1 MCNFGP
7 MGHFCRWLLWGVLL
21 LAAVVAGAQPI
32 YTGNDPNVTA
42 DDSVNF
48 HIRLTQG
55 FDVLIEEPRVQSTR
69 GYKVKNGFSTYYL
82 YVVKAEKI
90 LVNGH
95 LLANN
100 GYRTFLV
107 VHSDKKRVM
116 KDPDSIR
123 SRALYL
129 IGMID
134 TIGGATV
141 REQYEQTQAEAA
153 KKPRWGGLFNKED
166 STQTD
171 STQRGKDPKDKSA
184 PKEKGKGKQPKEPKG
199 KGKDSKDAKG
209 KSAGTSGTPAKGG
222 GADKG
227 GKGKKGKKGD
237 VEAAE
242 ARTYVDPEAEAKAKQ
257 EAQAKKLA
265 EQQQKRDANAAAK
278 KAKRDQKATAREQQV
293 LRKDSLKNAMA
304 DSLARQ
310 QVLADSLAK
319 LPPPEPIKRTYEE
332 IQYEAMMLAFKRAKG
347 SNALMSFFLGP
358 FFYTRSLQYNLENCP
373 HGVPFMPLEG
383 KRKKRKPPK
392 PKKPD
397 KQRMKYNPNTGL
409 RY

>member
-1 MCNFGP
+1 
-7 MGHFCRWLLWGVLL
+7 MGLLRNLLLWAMLL
-21 LAAVVAGAQPI
+21 LAAIEACAQPI

-55 FDVLIEEPRVQSTR
+55 FDVLIEEPKVQSTR

-90 LVNGH
+90 RVNGH

-134 TIGGATV
+134 TIGGTTV
-141 REQYEQTQAEAA
+141 REQYEQKQTEAA
-153 KKPRWGGLFNKED
+153 KKPLWGGMFNKQD

-171 STQRGKDPKDKSA
+171 STKKAKDPKGKA
-184 PKEKGKGKQPKEPKG
+184 EQPEKGKGKQKKSAPKDKG
-199 KGKDSKDAKG
+199 KAGKDAKR
-209 KSAGTSGTPAKGG
+209 TSPAKGG
-222 GADKG
+222 TDAKG
-227 GKGKKGKKGD
+227 NNSKKDKGKKGKKGD

-242 ARTYVDPEAEAKAKQ
+242 ARTYVDPEAAAKAKQ

-265 EQQQKRDANAAAK
+265 EQQQRRDAKAAAQ
-278 KAKRDQKATAREQQV
+278 KAKRDQKASAREQQV

-304 DSLARQ
+304 DSLAKQ
-310 QVLADSLAK
+310 KAMADSLAK
-319 LPPPEPIKRTYEE
+319 LPPPAPIKRTYEE

-358 FFYTRSLQYNLENCP
+358 FFYARSLQYNLENCP